1 MHSFAARVVRWQRRH
16 GRHDLP
22 WQARDPYRVWLS
34 EIMLQQTRVETVIPY
49 FERFL
54 GRFPNPAS
62 LARAPVG
69 EVLRLWSGLGYY
81 ARARNLHAA
90 ARQIMKEHGGRLP
103 ERIEALDA
111 LPGIGR
117 STAGAIAALAF
128 GKPAPMLD
136 ANARR
141 VLERCFGVRDEKA
154 LWRLAEDLVPGRSAA
169 AYTQGLMDLGAMV
182 CTPAGPACAQCP
194 VSGECRAHRKGVIA
208 KTKRRGSALP
218 VRNCTWM
225 VLVHRGRVLLERRPP
240 RGIWGGLW
248 TFPEADSGKVAGD
261 AGRLGCSVAKQTRL
275 APFEH
280 GFTHLRLCVQPIL
293 CQVTDKPSTV
303 GKRGW
308 RWFRLDTAQSAAL
321 PAPARKL
328 LETIFIGPRRP
339 APAGASAGTGA
350 TLPDARCSRPSRA
363 TAA

>member
-1 MHSFAARVVRWQRRH
+1 MHSFATRVVRWQRRH

-22 WQARDPYRVWLS
+22 WQDRDPYCVWLS

-49 FERFL
+49 FKRFL
-54 GRFPNPAS
+54 ERFPNPAS
-62 LARAPVG
+62 LARAPVD

-81 ARARNLHAA
+81 ARARNLHTA
-90 ARQIMKEHGGRLP
+90 ARQIVKVHEGSLP
-103 ERIEALDA
+103 DNAAALET
-111 LPGIGR
+111 LPGVGR

-128 GKPAPMLD
+128 GQPAAMLD

-141 VLERCFGVRDEKA
+141 VLERYFGSKKEKA
-154 LWRLAEDLVPGRSAA
+154 LWSLARDLVPGRSAA

-182 CTPAGPACAQCP
+182 CTPTAPACAQCP
-194 VSGECRAHRKGVIA
+194 VSTECRAHRNGVIA
-208 KTKRRGSALP
+208 PRNGKRRRSALP

-248 TFPEADSGKVAGD
+248 TFPEVAAGKVEAG
-261 AGRLGCSVAKQTRL
+261 AARLGCSVAKQTRL

-293 CQVTDKPSTV
+293 CHVTGKRSV
-303 GKRGW
+303 GKAGLH
-308 RWFRLDTAQSAAL
+308 WFRLDTAKTAAL

-328 LETIFIGPRRP
+328 LDRLPRGTSQP
-339 APAGASAGTGA
+339 AEPGVQT
-350 TLPDARCSRPSRA
+350 
-363 TAA
+363 

>member
-1 MHSFAARVVRWQRRH
+1 MRAGIIQCRMHSFAARVVRWQRRH

-22 WQARDPYRVWLS
+22 WQDRDPYRVWLS

-49 FERFL
+49 FKRFLERF
-54 GRFPNPAS
+54 PSPAS

-90 ARQIMKEHGGRLP
+90 ARQIVNEHGGRLP
-103 ERIEALDA
+103 ESAEALET

-128 GKPAPMLD
+128 GQPAPMLD

-141 VLERCFGVRDEKA
+141 VLERCFGVADEKA
-154 LWRLAEDLVPGRSAA
+154 LWRLAEDLVPKRSAA
-169 AYTQGLMDLGAMV
+169 AYTQGLMDLGATV
-182 CTPAGPACAQCP
+182 CTPIAPTCVQCP
-194 VSGECRAHRKGVIA
+194 LSAECRTHRNGVIA
-208 KTKRRGSALP
+208 PRNGKRRRSALP

-225 VLVHRGRVLLERRPP
+225 VLVHRGRVLLGRRPP

-248 TFPEADSGKVAGD
+248 TFPEVDPGKVEAG
-261 AGRLGCSVAKQTRL
+261 AARLGCSVAKQTML

-293 CQVTDKPSTV
+293 CHVADKHSV
-303 GKRGW
+303 GKAGW
-308 RWFRLDTAQSAAL
+308 RWFRLDTVRTAAL

-328 LETIFIGPRRP
+328 LEII
-339 APAGASAGTGA
+339 APKGRQTR
-350 TLPDARCSRPSRA
+350 AR
-363 TAA
+363 

>member
-1 MHSFAARVVRWQRRH
+1 MHSFAARLVRWQRRH

-22 WQARDPYRVWLS
+22 WQGGGPYRVWLS
-34 EIMLQQTRVETVIPY
+34 EVMLQQTRVETVIPY

-54 GRFPNPAS
+54 ERFPDVRS

-90 ARQIMKEHGGRLP
+90 ARQIVKVHRGRLP
-103 ERIEALDA
+103 DSAEVLAT

-128 GKPAPMLD
+128 GRPAPMLD

-141 VLERCFGVRDEKA
+141 VLERCFGIDNEKA
-154 LWRLAEDLVPGRSAA
+154 LWRLAEDLVPERSAA
-169 AYTQGLMDLGAMV
+169 VYTQGLMDLGSMI
-182 CTPAGPACAQCP
+182 CTQNAPSCARCP
-194 VSGECRAHRKGVIA
+194 VSADCRTRRKGVIPPRNA
-208 KTKRRGSALP
+208 KHAGRTLP
-218 VRNCTWM
+218 IRNSTWM
-225 VLVHRGRVLLERRPP
+225 VLVHRDRVLLERRPP

-248 TFPEADSGKVAGD
+248 TFPEVDPDKIEADA
-261 AGRLGCSVAKQTRL
+261 ARRGCSTRKQTRL

-293 CQVTDKPSTV
+293 CHVTGVRSAA
-303 GKRGW
+303 GKTGW
-308 RWFRLDTAQSAAL
+308 RWFRLGTAQTAAL

-328 LETIFIGPRRP
+328 LARLRP
-339 APAGASAGTGA
+339 GTAGTNQ
-350 TLPDARCSRPSRA
+350 
-363 TAA
+363 